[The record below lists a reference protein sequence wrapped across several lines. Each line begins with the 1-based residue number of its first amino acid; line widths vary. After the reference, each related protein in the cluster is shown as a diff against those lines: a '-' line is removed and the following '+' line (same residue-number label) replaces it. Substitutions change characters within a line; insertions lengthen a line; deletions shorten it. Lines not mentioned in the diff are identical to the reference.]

1 MKQLNLGVWYRIKR
15 GEKFDVIFTN
25 NIYLIGRTGTELLQK
40 LKRIEGFNTPV
51 IIHTLSD
58 NIDNKFI
65 KLGFNGYL
73 KKLIRQ
79 DETIELL
86 KNIL

>member
-40 LKRIEGFNTPV
+40 LKRIEGFNTSI

-58 NIDNKFI
+58 KIDKKFI